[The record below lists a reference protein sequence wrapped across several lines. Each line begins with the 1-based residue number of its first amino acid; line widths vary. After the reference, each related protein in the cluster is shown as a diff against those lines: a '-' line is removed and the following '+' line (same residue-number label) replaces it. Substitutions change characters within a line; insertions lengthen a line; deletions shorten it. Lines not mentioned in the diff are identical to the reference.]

1 LSIELGHKKIK
12 LRSFPTTCKF
22 CGSSILYWESTE
34 GHKVF
39 FNLPIYGKPITH
51 RCKKRHQKKTNVLE
65 SNKDHLEK
73 KFEKITFQCPVCQ
86 KILNSELALNSHIKK
101 LRNQDD
107 RHSDFFDNAMDLIVW
122 DDSLKKK
129 SNELDMKQYKTKHS
143 FDVMDERFK
152 LKIKE
157 NKEDEKY
164 QKFLRLQQF
173 KKNKEE

>member
-1 LSIELGHKKIK
+1 MEFKEQMRHTK
-12 LRSFPTTCKF
+12 LRSFPTKCKF
-22 CGSSILYWESTE
+22 CGSPILYWESTA
-34 GHKVF
+34 GQKVF
-39 FNLPIYGKPITH
+39 FNLPIYGKPISH
-51 RCKKRHQKKTNVLE
+51 RCKKRNQRKPDVLE

-73 KFEKITFQCPVCQ
+73 KFEKVTFQCPVCA

-101 LRNQDD
+101 LRKQDD
-107 RHSDFFDNAMDLIVW
+107 RHSDFFDNAMDLLVW
-122 DDSLKKK
+122 NDSSKKK

-164 QKFLRLQQF
+164 QKFLRLQ
-173 KKNKEE
+173 KLRKNKEE